1 MRWLLAVLAA
11 ATILG
16 LPLAADDPPM
26 TRLRVEVRNIH
37 DKPVERASVIVRF
50 VEGRSIKKLG
60 KKIRT
65 QWEMRTNQDGV
76 AKIPPIPQGKVL
88 IQVIAKNYQTFG
100 ERFEVEE
107 EEKTIVIKLN
117 PPQTQYSAH
126 E

>member
-50 VEGRSIKKLG
+50 VEGRSIKKFG

-88 IQVIAKNYQTFG
+88 VQVIAKNYQTFG

-117 PPQTQYSAH
+117 PPQTQYSSH
-126 E
+126 Q

>member
-16 LPLAADDPPM
+16 MPLAADDPPM

-50 VEGRSIKKLG
+50 IEGRSIKKFG

-88 IQVIAKNYQTFG
+88 VQVIAKNYQTFG